1 MVAHPAV
8 GKGHTLKKQSIDNDV
23 CESPRWLFV
32 PPSRAQLYL
41 KESLEMFRK
50 QSLLPPGEYFCQD
63 GVSHVV
69 ADHMGLVHAQL
80 LPQEESVVRGIGHRV
95 NVDILE

>member
-1 MVAHPAV
+1 MSVSLLA
-8 GKGHTLKKQSIDNDV
+8 G
-23 CESPRWLFV
+23 CLFRLHV
-32 PPSRAQLYL
+32 RNLYL